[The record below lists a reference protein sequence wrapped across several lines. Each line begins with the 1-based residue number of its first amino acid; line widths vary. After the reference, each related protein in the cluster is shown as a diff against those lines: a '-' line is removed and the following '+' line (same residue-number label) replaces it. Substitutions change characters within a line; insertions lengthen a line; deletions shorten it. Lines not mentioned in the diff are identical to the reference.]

1 MSGIIWGFINKK
13 GKEVSPELGISM
25 MDYMLQYKIDR
36 YKYTYHK
43 NVFMGCGLQYIT
55 EESER
60 EILPYYDEENK
71 VFITADA
78 IIDNREELI
87 KLLELNIADVSELT
101 DSEYIL
107 LAYKKWNNECIKYLI
122 GDFSFVIFD
131 ENKDEVFCAKDHVG
145 KRTFYYV
152 NNENYFGFC
161 TVANPLIVLMK
172 EKASVNQRWLSD
184 YISLTGV
191 AQVSEEKEY
200 ILNEINQLPFANI
213 MILKDG
219 NLKISR
225 YWNPEKDIKPLKLKD
240 EKAYIEEF
248 RRIFSEAVNCR
259 CRAKGNV
266 GIKLSSGL
274 DSSAV
279 SVFAAQ
285 NLKKVDK
292 KLKSYTVVPKKGF
305 TNNYPKSLLP
315 DETELVKELVDYVQN
330 IDAKFCD
337 CLGADSITCIEDLL
351 LYLEQP
357 YKFIENSYW
366 LYEFT
371 KLAEKDG
378 CRVMLTG
385 QFGNSTISY
394 GNCLDILKTFLCEGR
409 LLRLNSEVNNINR
422 LSGYSRKKLYFDI
435 LKSILPHKCDRNVNY
450 FKYSPISD
458 EMKNKWDIEKR
469 FKEDNITGQK
479 IKVKNIKQFRKG
491 ILDPKCFNQLSVS
504 ETKIGLSSG
513 VLDRDPTRDKRVI
526 EFCMS
531 VPSTL
536 FLKDGYSRYL
546 IRAAMKGLLPD
557 SIRLHVKSKG
567 VQAADWLERLEDKWD
582 DIFKEIKVAINDP
595 ILREYLDVDYLNN
608 NLSSIQ
614 IINKDSNLLLVR
626 MYLIVL
632 ILYRYRL
639 KNEEKFKLAY

>member
-248 RRIFSEAVNCR
+248 RRIFLEAVNCR

-378 CRVMLTG
+378 
-385 QFGNSTISY
+385 
-394 GNCLDILKTFLCEGR
+394 
-409 LLRLNSEVNNINR
+409 
-422 LSGYSRKKLYFDI
+422 
-435 LKSILPHKCDRNVNY
+435 
-450 FKYSPISD
+450 
-458 EMKNKWDIEKR
+458 
-469 FKEDNITGQK
+469 
-479 IKVKNIKQFRKG
+479 
-491 ILDPKCFNQLSVS
+491 
-504 ETKIGLSSG
+504 
-513 VLDRDPTRDKRVI
+513 
-526 EFCMS
+526 
-531 VPSTL
+531 
-536 FLKDGYSRYL
+536 
-546 IRAAMKGLLPD
+546 
-557 SIRLHVKSKG
+557 
-567 VQAADWLERLEDKWD
+567 
-582 DIFKEIKVAINDP
+582 
-595 ILREYLDVDYLNN
+595 
-608 NLSSIQ
+608 
-614 IINKDSNLLLVR
+614 
-626 MYLIVL
+626 
-632 ILYRYRL
+632 
-639 KNEEKFKLAY
+639 